1 MSAENRPSAVVV
13 TVSDG
18 VSQGVRD
25 DASGRAVAALL
36 ESSGFAVGP
45 REVIPDERDQL
56 EALLRRLSG
65 EGVALVA
72 TAGGTG
78 FGPRDVTPEATRA
91 VIEREAPGLAEEMR
105 AAGRASTPM
114 ASLSR
119 AVAGVAGATLIVN
132 LPGSEKG

>member
-18 VSQGVRD
+18 VSQGARD
-25 DASGRAVAALL
+25 AASGRAVAALL
-36 ESSGFAVGP
+36 ESSGLAVGP
-45 REVIPDERDQL
+45 REASPADRDQL
-56 EALLRRLSG
+56 EALLRRLGG

-78 FGPRDVTPEATRA
+78 CGPRDVTPEATRA

-105 AAGRASTPM
+105 AAG
-114 ASLSR
+114 
-119 AVAGVAGATLIVN
+119 
-132 LPGSEKG
+132 